1 VDLRLGAAVSD
12 RGAALG
18 PAAVARSARM
28 LWVRSRRE
36 ATSWLVGGYASAF
49 RGGGVEFEE
58 LRPYA
63 PGDEVRS
70 IDWNATARSGEPWV
84 KRFREERAH
93 TVLVLLDVSAS
104 MAFGTSAP
112 MTRGGGHLAPDT
124 IAQRAARRFAPCAM
138 TQRARRF
145 APCAMTERAAPCS
158 KLASAAHAAALV
170 AAAAGRAGDRVG
182 LAAFSDVVRVALP
195 PARGAA
201 HGWRLVRTVA
211 EQAACPG
218 GATELAAAAGWALEQ
233 ARRRAL
239 VVLLSDFRDRA
250 FARAAAGGG
259 GSPLAALAN
268 RHELVAIVVE
278 DPRERALVAAGRL
291 RLVDPEHGGAASVLG
306 TGARRRARYAA
317 AADARRRS
325 LLHRLRSE
333 GADVLALS
341 TAADPLRAL
350 VRFFRARADRR
361 HKAWR

>member
-1 VDLRLGAAVSD
+1 VDVRLGAAAHAPGS
-12 RGAALG
+12 
-18 PAAVARSARM
+18 PAAVARAARV

-49 RGGGVEFEE
+49 RGGGIEFEE

-63 PGDEVRS
+63 PGDDVRS

-104 MAFGTSAP
+104 MGFGT
-112 MTRGGGHLAPDT
+112 TGRT
-124 IAQRAARRFAPCAM
+124 
-138 TQRARRF
+138 
-145 APCAMTERAAPCS
+145 

-182 LAAFSDVVRVALP
+182 FAAFADAVRAALP

-201 HGWRLVRTVA
+201 HGWRLVRAVA
-211 EQAACPG
+211 EQAARPD
-218 GATELAAAAGWALEQ
+218 GATALAAAAGWALEQ

-239 VVLLSDFRDRA
+239 VVLLSDFRDPA
-250 FARAAAGGG
+250 LARAAAGAG

-268 RHELVAIVVE
+268 RHELVSIVLE
-278 DPRERALVAAGRL
+278 DPRERALAAAGGL
-291 RLVDPEHGGAASVLG
+291 RLVDAEGGGAARVLA
-306 TGARRRARYAA
+306 TGPKRRARYAA
-317 AADARRRS
+317 AAEARRRA
-325 LLHRLRSE
+325 LLRRLRSE

-341 TAADPLRAL
+341 TAGDPLRAL

-361 HKAWR
+361 RAWR

>member
-1 VDLRLGAAVSD
+1 MDVRLGAAA
-12 RGAALG
+12 RAPGPALG
-18 PAAVARSARM
+18 PAAVARAARV

-49 RGGGVEFEE
+49 RGGGIEFEE

-63 PGDEVRS
+63 PGDDVRA
-70 IDWNATARSGEPWV
+70 IDWNATARSGEAWV

-104 MAFGTSAP
+104 MAFGT
-112 MTRGGGHLAPDT
+112 TGRT
-124 IAQRAARRFAPCAM
+124 
-138 TQRARRF
+138 
-145 APCAMTERAAPCS
+145 
-158 KLASAAHAAALV
+158 KLAVAAHAAALV

-182 LAAFSDVVRVALP
+182 LAAFAAGVRAAMP

-201 HGWRLVRTVA
+201 HGWRLVRA
-211 EQAACPG
+211 IAGEAIRPE
-218 GATELAAAAGWALEQ
+218 GATDLACAASWALAQ

-239 VVLLSDFRDRA
+239 VVLLSDFRDA
-250 FARAAAGGG
+250 ALAGAAAGGG

-268 RHELVAIVVE
+268 RHELVSILVE
-278 DPRERALVAAGRL
+278 DPRERALLAAGGL
-291 RLVDPEHGGAASVLG
+291 RLVDPERGGAPRLLP

-317 AADARRRS
+317 TAEARRRA
-325 LLHRLRSE
+325 LVHRLRSE

-350 VRFFRARADRR
+350 VRFFHARADRR
-361 HKAWR
+361 RGAWR

>member
-1 VDLRLGAAVSD
+1 VDVRLGAAVRD
-12 RGAALG
+12 PLG
-18 PAAVARSARM
+18 PAAVARAARV

-58 LRPYA
+58 LRPYV

-104 MAFGTSAP
+104 MAFGTTAAS
-112 MTRGGGHLAPDT
+112 R
-124 IAQRAARRFAPCAM
+124 RAGRPRV
-138 TQRARRF
+138 T
-145 APCAMTERAAPCS
+145 
-158 KLASAAHAAALV
+158 KLANAAHAAALV

-182 LAAFSDVVRVALP
+182 LATFSDAVRTALP

-201 HGWRLVRTVA
+201 HGWRLVRA
-211 EQAACPG
+211 IADEAAHPA
-218 GATELAAAAGWALEQ
+218 GATQLAAAAAWALAE

-239 VVLLSDFRDRA
+239 VVLLSDFRDAA
-250 FARAAAGGG
+250 FARATAGGG
-259 GSPLAALAN
+259 GSPLAALAS
-268 RHELVAIVVE
+268 RHELVSIVVE
-278 DPRERALVAAGRL
+278 DPRERALAAAGGL
-291 RLVDPEHGGAASVLG
+291 RLVDPERGGAARLLG

-317 AADARRRS
+317 AAEARRRA
-325 LLHRLRSE
+325 LVHRLRSE

-361 HKAWR
+361 RGAWR

>member
-1 VDLRLGAAVSD
+1 MDVRLGAAAVVPGS
-12 RGAALG
+12 A
-18 PAAVARSARM
+18 AAVARAARV

-63 PGDEVRS
+63 PGDDVRS

-104 MAFGTSAP
+104 MAFGTCG
-112 MTRGGGHLAPDT
+112 R
-124 IAQRAARRFAPCAM
+124 
-138 TQRARRF
+138 
-145 APCAMTERAAPCS
+145 S
-158 KLASAAHAAALV
+158 KLAGAAHAAALV

-182 LAAFSDVVRVALP
+182 LAAFSDAVRLELP

-201 HGWRLVRTVA
+201 HGWRLVRA
-211 EQAACPG
+211 IAAQAARPG
-218 GATELAAAAGWALEQ
+218 GATDLAAAAGWALAQ

-239 VVLLSDFRDRA
+239 VVLLSDFRDPA
-250 FARAAAGGG
+250 LARAMAGGG

-268 RHELVAIVVE
+268 RHELVSIVVE
-278 DPRERALVAAGRL
+278 DPRERALAAAGGL
-291 RLVDPEHGGAASVLG
+291 RLVDPERGGAARVLG

-317 AADARRRS
+317 AAEARRLA

-361 HKAWR
+361 RAWR

>member
-1 VDLRLGAAVSD
+1 VDVRLGAALAPGS
-12 RGAALG
+12 
-18 PAAVARSARM
+18 PAAVARAARV

-49 RGGGVEFEE
+49 RGGGIEFEE
-58 LRPYA
+58 LRPYV
-63 PGDEVRS
+63 PGDDVRS

-93 TVLVLLDVSAS
+93 TVLLLLDVSAS
-104 MAFGTSAP
+104 MAFGT
-112 MTRGGGHLAPDT
+112 TGH
-124 IAQRAARRFAPCAM
+124 
-138 TQRARRF
+138 
-145 APCAMTERAAPCS
+145 S
-158 KLASAAHAAALV
+158 KLASAAHAASLV

-182 LAAFSDVVRVALP
+182 LAAFSDSVRVELP

-201 HGWRLVRTVA
+201 HGWRLVRAVA
-211 EQAACPG
+211 AQAARPG

-239 VVLLSDFRDRA
+239 VVLLSDFRDPALGRA
-250 FARAAAGGG
+250 LAEGG

-268 RHELVAIVVE
+268 RHELVSLVVE
-278 DPRERALVAAGRL
+278 DPRERVLAAAGGL
-291 RLVDPEHGGAASVLG
+291 RLVDPERGGAARVLG

-317 AADARRRS
+317 AAEARRRA

-350 VRFFRARADRR
+350 VRFFRARTDRR
-361 HKAWR
+361 RGAWR